1 MTDTTILLSGVVC
14 FGLTVLGVVM
24 TVYEFKLKAKARA
37 KAKGTARG

>member
-1 MTDTTILLSGVVC
+1 MNDTTILLSGVFC

-37 KAKGTARG
+37 RR